1 MHIVR
6 GVSAFLRKSS
16 NNNFEVPNVQSESL
30 VQPSSWPEVEFS
42 KDEDEAV
49 LDYLWQ
55 KYQEASELEETQ
67 KALECF
73 LVSFVQI
80 FEDWAPVDEPQP
92 TEVQIHVGEFIRIN
106 DIDREAGGSMSGST
120 VVGCKQGHPKR
131 VTLGLID
138 ELKGM
143 TRSFTALHASSDGIS
158 DMWLSPSDM
167 EAGLRLLKALSI
179 LTRSFHNRRIYF
191 FFGGLQTLMVLMKSA
206 VVQLKGV
213 TNVVISD
220 NITSLSASMQLGF
233 LQCLIAHI
241 VSVVANYI
249 DAEARL
255 TQKFG
260 MPITSLEPI
269 MLQRTSRDIIG
280 TAIPPEHP
288 QTPRASSSRRSSLQ
302 KRLSSGS
309 SVVGLETSGSQ
320 RISVGAQSPGRSR
333 SARDTSG
340 LPNGS
345 VPLLE
350 TGGLNWFVELLRI
363 LRKLRLKGAMSD
375 VSLEQL
381 ALRTLKLTIFANP
394 RTQNHFR
401 SIGGVEVLLDG
412 LGTPSTPSKR
422 YECGTDDFSSVD
434 KGQPQLDSQ
443 ESIGVSS
450 LNRLL
455 DDFQMQTLSLQ
466 VLREAVFHNVTCL
479 QCMRD
484 NGGIQ
489 KFIDLIRWAAFTFP
503 EMTASLIPVPDS
515 AGSCGKEGGAL
526 MPGSLPEVKSR
537 RNVRATPSGFL
548 SIMLNVTDP
557 PVDDDG
563 SITSVHG
570 LVDAQNIMAEGA
582 SLQGWNWRVSDLC
595 RILCSFLVPAGE
607 VASLAGGLQGG
618 QDRGGAS
625 SLYWEL
631 ATRCIV
637 NVLLGV
643 FRGVEDMGHENKALQ
658 TSRLL
663 SSTLQHYTLCVLKK
677 LLELSPSVLQLYQE
691 DGVWDVMFSQYFF
704 YFGLGD
710 YSMQGFEATAG
721 SAMGS
726 SLVVT
731 AKRTVCEAPLSA
743 STGIEDGADHED
755 YIIQIPDSMDMEPL
769 RLEVISFVELAA
781 TVNGT
786 QNNSAEC
793 RALLEALHK
802 CSFLA
807 NIATMLAKS
816 LHRILQLSAEPTI
829 SAFQLLD
836 ASTVLSQVMERQ
848 RQASVR
854 MEKGLSASAAGNLQ
868 GSVDMEFWMQA
879 RLAVFAVVTE
889 YFAISEEAVNE
900 AMHNPRAVDTLFN
913 LLWESSTRDFAL
925 HHILLMMKATPTC
938 KKDRDAKMDL
948 CLKYLGLLPRAQVEC
963 QAGDI
968 SLVLDLLAGL
978 RDILYTDVMYYQEL
992 FPDGECF
999 LHIVSLLHAD
1009 TIEPY
1014 SQVSLDVVNT
1024 LTHMLQGNELLK
1036 GAFRLKVGVGYKR
1049 LQSLLIA
1056 WHKGHPTQ
1064 GLLDALLDM
1073 LVDGGFQIPS
1083 NMLIQNEDV
1092 VLLFFGMLQHCDEEE
1107 KLNGLDTFHRLLE
1120 ESTAN
1125 QAACVRAG
1133 LLSVLLDWFAL
1144 EQTELLLMKMAQLIR
1159 MIGGHSISGKDMR
1172 RIFALLRSTKDGS
1185 RPHHGTLLLQ
1195 SLQGM
1200 LKEQGPA
1207 VFFEL
1212 SGHDSGIA
1220 VRMRSRRPSN
1230 RGYSFC
1236 CWARVENFP
1245 LLSSRGAE
1253 EGRMTLYSFSSE
1265 SGKGCTLL
1273 LCNDQLVVE
1282 SVSNKHHTV
1291 SLPVRLHLKHWYFI
1305 CITHSGR
1312 NSLKVFLDGKLVAIE
1327 KLRYPKMNDNLS
1339 HFTVG
1344 TSSPLLAAAK
1354 ESDSGETL
1362 SSKWSSAFC
1371 GQLGPLYL
1379 FEDAMSPDQV
1389 MAVYSLGANYMYA
1402 FLPSEVGCVPENV
1415 STQSVIDSKDGLAS
1429 KMIFGFNAQASA
1441 GRSLF
1446 DVSPML
1452 EQSPAGE
1459 LCDAVIMAGTH
1470 LCCRHLVQDIVHCVG
1485 GIGVFFPLLTQLD
1498 QPVAEALA
1506 FMGVT
1511 GERRYVQGC
1520 PVESHVV
1527 VEVIELVTGVL
1538 AGNFANQQ
1546 YMHNIAGMA
1555 VLGFL
1560 LQSVLPQNLTI
1571 KVVSALE
1578 GLLTTVAKANGAA
1591 LSEALVKEALMN
1603 LFLNPH
1609 IWIFT
1614 PFVVQRELYTSLLN
1628 YATSDTSLLPSIF
1641 GLPWVLDSL
1650 RQFYWDKPKSR
1661 RALGTKPLLH
1671 PITKAVIGERP
1682 TQLEI
1687 AKLRVLV
1694 LELAERV
1701 LRGVVTLVDTKVLV
1715 VFLDSSEDIVCLQ
1728 DVLSMVI
1735 DLLEHKPFLSTF
1747 AEHVSEM
1754 GGCQIFI
1761 DLLKRQ
1767 QEPIRLL
1774 ALQLIGALL
1783 VVNLVEKKASGGSI
1797 QSTSK
1802 SASDKQ
1808 KLSSMIS
1815 LMSEH
1820 IMVFPITDALF
1831 NTLFDIMLGRT
1842 GPKQGRLTAQDVGP
1856 SQSRSDNIL
1865 VHSETLSQRVRQL
1878 AVSTGTTFV
1887 LPQVLRII
1895 LKLVVSCED
1904 PVLRLET
1911 LQYVLCL
1918 LEANPVNSE
1927 ALTLEP
1933 AWQGWLFAALVA
1945 ATNRSKKSAGNCEE
1959 TVWMMGPEEMLIR
1972 KLFCMFHVHCVCAL
1986 RDGWQHVEHT
1996 LNFIHLN
2003 GDEGLLSKFHTLHV
2017 ILADLFD
2024 AMVQGLLPLQAS
2036 LFTQPCRNNALYLLA
2051 LVDELVMGDA
2061 FRLLPF
2067 PFPIDAILAGNV
2079 DRNPLLEEYSDLGF
2093 STTAKPVSRRRSA
2106 EEAALLAAAQGSWKR
2121 TSLNRSRGWQ
2131 RRTPQG
2137 EVIEIENKREYW
2149 RLYDKVWSLLI
2160 AMNGRGAAANRG
2172 NFVLPSTSGQTFG
2185 QRARGL
2191 VESLNI
2197 PASEIAAAVV
2207 SGGLGVVSIGS
2218 FAKVL
2223 DKSSRSR
2230 GERCPRVVLRLV
2242 LLYLF
2247 EADLDAA
2254 SRCVQQFI
2262 ALLPA
2267 FFSTESEQNKNRL
2280 QLLLWTLLDARTQIG
2295 SMDEGARFHV
2305 VSQLIREI
2313 VEGGKA
2319 MLATSLMDKDKPH
2332 DEVITASDATL
2343 HSLLQQDRILAAVK
2357 EEARYL
2363 KGATAQRA
2371 HEVEALRAELNTASA
2386 QESKQK
2392 KVLDDQIQTAGSS
2405 ICASDRGRR
2414 VAAQGVYD
2422 EEQQAISE
2430 HWCHMFRDLTDERGP
2445 WSAITF
2451 PNDSPVRWKLDKTED
2466 PLRRRLKLKRNYNF
2480 HEELLHPVSTAAP
2493 SSQAASEPLN
2503 EPGGSAVELLLGGV
2517 RTFLLKGLH
2526 KVTEDSNSED
2536 EGDDDDDVS
2545 EEETVAKAPADDSQ
2559 KPEKT
2564 VNASNVA
2571 KETGVSTLH
2580 HQTTAVGDA
2589 GEEEVLLSVACVL
2602 VAPKRKVAGHLK
2614 VMRASLHF
2622 HGEFV
2627 VEGTAGRSVFNHLGG
2642 LSYPDGISSE
2652 TPEKGTHRLK
2662 GRYRK
2667 ESFAEAADLEK
2678 SNYSERLDL
2687 PQQNA
2692 TTQGP
2697 PFNGVKRHKRWDLSQ
2712 VRAVHASRYLLQYSA
2727 LEIFFTNSLPPV
2739 FFNFPSQRIAKDVG
2753 TTIIYLG
2760 NGPTSGKSSS
2770 KDREDMILYVDKR
2783 KVYELAEK
2791 ARERW
2796 RRREISNFEYL
2807 MTLNTLAGRSYNDL
2821 TQYPV
2826 FPWVLA
2832 DYTSEKLDLSNPATF
2847 RDLSKPVGALDTKRF
2862 KVFEERYHNFSD
2874 PDIPSFYYGSHYSSM
2889 GIVLFYLLRLEPFT
2903 SLHRRLQGGKFDHA
2917 DRLFHSVEGA
2927 YRNCLTNTSD
2937 VKELIPEF
2945 FYLPEFALN
2954 TNDYYLGE
2962 KQDGELLSD
2971 VVLPAWA
2978 KGSAEEFVQK
2988 NREALESEY
2997 VSEHLHEWVDLIF
3010 GYKQRGQPAVEAANV
3025 FYHLT
3030 YEGFDLEAL
3039 DNPVECAAVEDQI
3052 ANFGQTPI
3060 QLFKKK
3066 HHKRG
3071 PAIPVARP
3079 LYYAPASITLTS
3091 IIPSMQS
3098 SPLMFVGLID
3108 SRVVTVNSQLTV
3120 NVRPWITPS
3129 IQGGGSFTF
3138 SSQDSLYSIGADVT
3152 LSRRLGGRFAED
3164 VEVTPGCFGTLQ
3176 VRSSSFLLTCGHWDN
3191 SFKVI
3196 SLSDGRMVQSNRQHT
3211 DIVTCLSVAVD
3222 GSVVVTGSCDTTVMV
3237 WDIELTS
3244 GSIHRRVSRFRE
3256 SSSHS
3261 DKTSKPE
3268 VVVILDKPRHV
3279 LCGHDD
3285 SVTCIAVRVELD
3297 IVVSGS
3303 KDTTCILHTLRDGTY
3318 VRSLQHPNGSAI
3330 TMLAVSQHGL
3340 LVMYSKDDLSLYVFS
3355 INGKLLAHAECK
3367 AHVNCMDI
3375 SDCGD
3380 FLVCGGKQGQ
3390 VVVRSMHTLEV
3401 VRLYDGTGVPISA
3414 LAVTPEDCFI
3424 VGTEDGSLLTYSLEI
3439 QQQRKAGFF
3448 AMRSRSLVVSGSFIP
3463 GS

>member
-49 LDYLWQ
+49 LDYLWE
-55 KYQEASELEETQ
+55 KYQEASGLEETQ
-67 KALECF
+67 KALDCF

-92 TEVQIHVGEFIRIN
+92 TEVQIRAGEFIRIN
-106 DIDREAGGSMSGST
+106 DSDREAGGSTSGST

-131 VTLGLID
+131 VTVGLID

-233 LQCLIAHI
+233 LQCLITHI

-269 MLQRTSRDIIG
+269 MLQRTSRDIVG

-302 KRLSSGS
+302 KRLS
-309 SVVGLETSGSQ
+309 
-320 RISVGAQSPGRSR
+320 I
-333 SARDTSG
+333 
-340 LPNGS
+340 
-345 VPLLE
+345 PLLE

-381 ALRTLKLTIFANP
+381 ALRTLKSTIFANP

-443 ESIGVSS
+443 EPIGVSC

-466 VLREAVFHNVTCL
+466 VLREAIFHNVTCL

-526 MPGSLPEVKSR
+526 TLGSLPEVKSR

-563 SITSVHG
+563 SITSLHG
-570 LVDAQNIMAEGA
+570 SVDAQNIMAEGP

-704 YFGLGD
+704 YFGLGE
-710 YSMQGFEATAG
+710 YSMQGFETTAG
-721 SAMGS
+721 STMGS

-731 AKRTVCEAPLSA
+731 ANRTVCEAPLSA

-755 YIIQIPDSMDMEPL
+755 YVIQIPDSMDMEPL

-889 YFAISEEAVNE
+889 YFAISEEAVNQ

-925 HHILLMMKATPTC
+925 HHILLIMKATPTC

-1009 TIEPY
+1009 TVEPY

-1056 WHKGHPTQ
+1056 RHKGHPTQ

-1092 VLLFFGMLQHCDEEE
+1092 VLLFFGMLQHCDDEE

-1144 EQTELLLMKMAQLIR
+1144 EQTELLLMKMAQLIQ

-1172 RIFALLRSTKDGS
+1172 RIFALLRSMKDGS

-1220 VRMRSRRPSN
+1220 VRMRSWRPSN

-1253 EGRMTLYSFSSE
+1253 EGRMSLYSFSSE

-1312 NSLKVFLDGKLVAIE
+1312 NSLKVFLDGELVAIE

-1389 MAVYSLGANYMYA
+1389 MAVYSLGPNYMYA

-1415 STQSVIDSKDGLAS
+1415 STQSVIDSKDGLAL

-1446 DVSPML
+1446 DVSPMS

-1506 FMGVT
+1506 FMGVS

-1614 PFVVQRELYTSLLN
+1614 PFAVQWELYTCLLN
-1628 YATSDTSLLPSIF
+1628 YATSDTSLLPLIF

-1694 LELAERV
+1694 LQLAERV

-1735 DLLEHKPFLSTF
+1735 NLLEHKPFLSTF

-1802 SASDKQ
+1802 AASDKQ
-1808 KLSSMIS
+1808 KLSYMIS

-1820 IMVFPITDALF
+1820 IMVFPITDALC

-1842 GPKQGRLTAQDVGP
+1842 GPKQVIPAVDLFFALSCLDSRVAC
-1856 SQSRSDNIL
+1856 QSLHQWKSG
-1865 VHSETLSQRVRQL
+1865 
-1878 AVSTGTTFV
+1878 TGTTFV

-1918 LEANPVNSE
+1918 LEANPFNSE

-1945 ATNRSKKSAGNCEE
+1945 ATNRSKKSAGNCDE

-2017 ILADLFD
+2017 ILGDLFD

-2061 FRLLPF
+2061 FRLLPVGS
-2067 PFPIDAILAGNV
+2067 IMLVECSTHWEKEKNH
-2079 DRNPLLEEYSDLGF
+2079 LLVCCG
-2093 STTAKPVSRRRSA
+2093 R
-2106 EEAALLAAAQGSWKR
+2106 KR
-2121 TSLNRSRGWQ
+2121 TSLNRPRGWQ

-2149 RLYDKVWSLLI
+2149 QLYDKVWSLLI

-2172 NFVLPSTSGQTFG
+2172 NFVLPPTSGPTFG

-2254 SRCVQQFI
+2254 KRCVQQFI

-2332 DEVITASDATL
+2332 DDVITASDAAL

-2392 KVLDDQIQTAGSS
+2392 KVLDDQIQTVGSS

-2503 EPGGSAVELLLGGV
+2503 EPGGSEVELLLGGV

-2526 KVTEDSNSED
+2526 KVTEESNS
-2536 EGDDDDDVS
+2536 EGDDDDDDGS
-2545 EEETVAKAPADDSQ
+2545 EEETAAKAPANDSQ
-2559 KPEKT
+2559 KPEKA
-2564 VNASNVA
+2564 VNASNMA
-2571 KETGVSTLH
+2571 KESGVSTLH
-2580 HQTTAVGDA
+2580 HQTTA
-2589 GEEEVLLSVACVL
+2589 VLLSVACVL

-2687 PQQNA
+2687 TQQTA

-2697 PFNGVKRHKRWDLSQ
+2697 PFNGVKRHKHWDLSQ

-2770 KDREDMILYVDKR
+2770 KDREDMILYVDKQ
-2783 KVYELAEK
+2783 KAYELAEK

-3010 GYKQRGQPAVEAANV
+3010 GYKQRGQPAVEATNV

-3071 PAIPVARP
+3071 PAIPIARP

-3138 SSQDSLYSIGADVT
+3138 SSQDSLYSIGADVA

-3261 DKTSKPE
+3261 EKTSKPE

-3318 VRSLQHPNGSAI
+3318 VRSLRHPNGSAI

-3448 AMRSRSLVVSGSFIP
+3448 AMRSRSLVVSGSIIP

>member
-30 VQPSSWPEVEFS
+30 IQPSLWPEVEFS

-49 LDYLWQ
+49 LDYLWE
-55 KYQEASELEETQ
+55 KYQEASGLEETQ
-67 KALECF
+67 KALDCF

-92 TEVQIHVGEFIRIN
+92 TEAQIRLGEFIRIN
-106 DIDREAGGSMSGST
+106 DSDREAGGSMSGST

-131 VTLGLID
+131 VTVGLID

-143 TRSFTALHASSDGIS
+143 TRSFSALHASSDGIS

-269 MLQRTSRDIIG
+269 MLQRTSRDIVG

-320 RISVGAQSPGRSR
+320 RISVGAQSPGGSR

-381 ALRTLKLTIFANP
+381 ALRTLKSTIFANP

-422 YECGTDDFSSVD
+422 YECGTDDFSSVN

-443 ESIGVSS
+443 EPIGVSC

-455 DDFQMQTLSLQ
+455 DDFQMQTLSLL
-466 VLREAVFHNVTCL
+466 VLREAIFHNVTCL

-526 MPGSLPEVKSR
+526 TLGSLPEVKSR

-563 SITSVHG
+563 SFTSLHG
-570 LVDAQNIMAEGA
+570 SVDAQNIMAEGP

-710 YSMQGFEATAG
+710 YIMQGFETTAG
-721 SAMGS
+721 STMGS

-731 AKRTVCEAPLSA
+731 ANRTVCEAPLSA

-755 YIIQIPDSMDMEPL
+755 YVIRIPDSMDMEPL

-786 QNNSAEC
+786 QNNLAEC
-793 RALLEALHK
+793 GALLEALHK
-802 CSFLA
+802 CSFLV

-816 LHRILQLSAEPTI
+816 LHRILQLSGEPTI

-848 RQASVR
+848 RQNCEPHAIFLLWQASVR

-868 GSVDMEFWMQA
+868 GSIDMEFWMQA

-889 YFAISEEAVNE
+889 YFAISEEAVNQ

-913 LLWESSTRDFAL
+913 LLWESGTRDFAL
-925 HHILLMMKATPTC
+925 HHILLIMKATPTC

-1009 TIEPY
+1009 TVEPY

-1056 WHKGHPTQ
+1056 QHKGHPTQ

-1083 NMLIQNEDV
+1083 KMLIQNEDV

-1144 EQTELLLMKMAQLIR
+1144 EQTELLLMKMAQLIQ

-1172 RIFALLRSTKDGS
+1172 RIFALLRSMKDGS

-1200 LKEQGPA
+1200 LREQGPA

-1253 EGRMTLYSFSSE
+1253 EGRMSLYSFSSE

-1273 LCNDQLVVE
+1273 LCNDQLIVE

-1312 NSLKVFLDGKLVAIE
+1312 NSLKVFLDGELVAIE

-1389 MAVYSLGANYMYA
+1389 MAVYSLGPNYMYA

-1415 STQSVIDSKDGLAS
+1415 STQSVIDSKDGLAL

-1446 DVSPML
+1446 DVSPMS

-1506 FMGVT
+1506 FMGVS

-1571 KVVSALE
+1571 KVVSAIE

-1614 PFVVQRELYTSLLN
+1614 PFAVQWELYTRLLN
-1628 YATSDTSLLPSIF
+1628 YATSDTSLLPLIF

-1747 AEHVSEM
+1747 AEHVSEL

-1802 SASDKQ
+1802 AASDKQ
-1808 KLSSMIS
+1808 KLSYMIS
-1815 LMSEH
+1815 LMLEH
-1820 IMVFPITDALF
+1820 IMVFPITDALC

-1842 GPKQGRLTAQDVGP
+1842 GPKQASLQGHLTAQDVGP

-1865 VHSETLSQRVRQL
+1865 VHTETLSQRVGQL

-1918 LEANPVNSE
+1918 LEVNPFNSE

-2017 ILADLFD
+2017 ILGDLFD

-2061 FRLLPF
+2061 FRLLPVGS
-2067 PFPIDAILAGNV
+2067 IMLVECSTHWEKEKNH
-2079 DRNPLLEEYSDLGF
+2079 LLVCCG
-2093 STTAKPVSRRRSA
+2093 R
-2106 EEAALLAAAQGSWKR
+2106 KR
-2121 TSLNRSRGWQ
+2121 TSLNRPRGWQ

-2160 AMNGRGAAANRG
+2160 AMNGRGPAANRG
-2172 NFVLPSTSGQTFG
+2172 NFVLPPTSGPTFG

-2254 SRCVQQFI
+2254 KRCVQQFI

-2332 DEVITASDATL
+2332 DDVITASDAAL

-2386 QESKQK
+2386 QESTQK
-2392 KVLDDQIQTAGSS
+2392 KVLDDQIQTVISS

-2493 SSQAASEPLN
+2493 SSQAASETLN
-2503 EPGGSAVELLLGGV
+2503 EPGGSEVELLLRGV

-2526 KVTEDSNSED
+2526 KVTEESNSED
-2536 EGDDDDDVS
+2536 EGDDDDDGS
-2545 EEETVAKAPADDSQ
+2545 EEETAAKAPANDSQ
-2559 KPEKT
+2559 KPEKA
-2564 VNASNVA
+2564 VNASNMA
-2571 KETGVSTLH
+2571 KESGVSTLH
-2580 HQTTAVGDA
+2580 HQTTA
-2589 GEEEVLLSVACVL
+2589 VLLSVACVL

-2687 PQQNA
+2687 TQQTA

-2697 PFNGVKRHKRWDLSQ
+2697 PFNGVKRHKHWDLSQ

-2783 KVYELAEK
+2783 KAYELAEK

-2832 DYTSEKLDLSNPATF
+2832 DYTSEKLDLSNPAMF

-3010 GYKQRGQPAVEAANV
+3010 GYKQRGQPAVEATNV

-3071 PAIPVARP
+3071 PAIPIARP

-3138 SSQDSLYSIGADVT
+3138 SSQDSLYSIGADVA

-3261 DKTSKPE
+3261 EKTSKPE

-3318 VRSLQHPNGSAI
+3318 VRSLRHPNGSAI

>member
-30 VQPSSWPEVEFS
+30 IQPSLWPEVEFS

-49 LDYLWQ
+49 LDYLWE
-55 KYQEASELEETQ
+55 KYQEASGLEETQ
-67 KALECF
+67 KALDCF

-92 TEVQIHVGEFIRIN
+92 TEVQIRVGEFIRIN
-106 DIDREAGGSMSGST
+106 DSDREAGGSMSGST

-131 VTLGLID
+131 VTVGLID

-269 MLQRTSRDIIG
+269 MLQRTSRDIVG

-320 RISVGAQSPGRSR
+320 RISVGAQSPGSSR

-381 ALRTLKLTIFANP
+381 ALRTLKSTIFANP

-422 YECGTDDFSSVD
+422 YECGTDDFSSVN

-443 ESIGVSS
+443 EPIGVSC

-466 VLREAVFHNVTCL
+466 VLREAIFHNVTCL

-526 MPGSLPEVKSR
+526 TLGSLPEVKSR

-563 SITSVHG
+563 SITSLHG
-570 LVDAQNIMAEGA
+570 SVDAQNIMAEGP

-643 FRGVEDMGHENKALQ
+643 FRGVEDMGDENKALQ

-710 YSMQGFEATAG
+710 YSMQGFETTAG
-721 SAMGS
+721 STMGS

-731 AKRTVCEAPLSA
+731 ASRTVCEAPLSA

-755 YIIQIPDSMDMEPL
+755 YVIQIPDSMDMEPL

-781 TVNGT
+781 TVSGT
-786 QNNSAEC
+786 QNNLAEC

-889 YFAISEEAVNE
+889 YFAISEEAVNQ

-913 LLWESSTRDFAL
+913 LLWESGTRDFAL
-925 HHILLMMKATPTC
+925 HHILLIMKATPTC

-1009 TIEPY
+1009 TVEPY

-1056 WHKGHPTQ
+1056 QHKGHPTQ

-1144 EQTELLLMKMAQLIR
+1144 EQTELLLMKMAQLIQ

-1172 RIFALLRSTKDGS
+1172 RIFALLRSMKDGS

-1200 LKEQGPA
+1200 LREQGPA

-1253 EGRMTLYSFSSE
+1253 EGRMSLYSFSSE

-1273 LCNDQLVVE
+1273 LCNDQLIFE

-1312 NSLKVFLDGKLVAIE
+1312 NSLKVFLDGELVAIE

-1389 MAVYSLGANYMYA
+1389 MAVYSLGPNYMYA

-1415 STQSVIDSKDGLAS
+1415 STQSVIDSKDGLAL

-1446 DVSPML
+1446 DVSPMS

-1506 FMGVT
+1506 FMGVS

-1614 PFVVQRELYTSLLN
+1614 PFAVQWELYTCLLN

-1747 AEHVSEM
+1747 AEHVSEL

-1802 SASDKQ
+1802 AASDKQ
-1808 KLSSMIS
+1808 KLSYMIS
-1815 LMSEH
+1815 LMLEH
-1820 IMVFPITDALF
+1820 IMVFPITDALC
-1831 NTLFDIMLGRT
+1831 NTLFDIMLGKT
-1842 GPKQGRLTAQDVGP
+1842 GPKQVMPAVDLFFALSCLD
-1856 SQSRSDNIL
+1856 SR
-1865 VHSETLSQRVRQL
+1865 V
-1878 AVSTGTTFV
+1878 ACTTFV

-1918 LEANPVNSE
+1918 LEANPFNSE

-2017 ILADLFD
+2017 ILGDLFD

-2061 FRLLPF
+2061 FRLLPVGS
-2067 PFPIDAILAGNV
+2067 IMLVECSTHWEKEKNH
-2079 DRNPLLEEYSDLGF
+2079 LLVCCG
-2093 STTAKPVSRRRSA
+2093 R
-2106 EEAALLAAAQGSWKR
+2106 KR
-2121 TSLNRSRGWQ
+2121 TSLNRPRGWQ

-2172 NFVLPSTSGQTFG
+2172 NFVLPPTSGPTFG

-2254 SRCVQQFI
+2254 KRCVQQFI

-2319 MLATSLMDKDKPH
+2319 MLATSLMDKDKPN
-2332 DEVITASDATL
+2332 DDVITASDAAL

-2392 KVLDDQIQTAGSS
+2392 KVLDDQIQTVGSS

-2422 EEQQAISE
+2422 EEQQAISD

-2503 EPGGSAVELLLGGV
+2503 EPGGSEVELLLRGV

-2526 KVTEDSNSED
+2526 KVTEESNSED
-2536 EGDDDDDVS
+2536 EGDDDDDGS
-2545 EEETVAKAPADDSQ
+2545 EEETSAKAPANDSQ
-2559 KPEKT
+2559 KPEKA
-2564 VNASNVA
+2564 VNASNMA
-2571 KETGVSTLH
+2571 KESGVSTLH
-2580 HQTTAVGDA
+2580 HQTTA
-2589 GEEEVLLSVACVL
+2589 VLLSVACVL

-2687 PQQNA
+2687 TQQTA

-2697 PFNGVKRHKRWDLSQ
+2697 PFNGVKRHKHWDLSQ

-2783 KVYELAEK
+2783 KAYELAEK

-2796 RRREISNFEYL
+2796 RRREIGNFEYL

-3010 GYKQRGQPAVEAANV
+3010 GYKQRGQPAVEATNV

-3071 PAIPVARP
+3071 PAIPIARP

-3138 SSQDSLYSIGADVT
+3138 SSQDSLYSIGADVA
-3152 LSRRLGGRFAED
+3152 LSRRLGGCFAED

-3191 SFKVI
+3191 SFKVV

-3237 WDIELTS
+3237 WDIELSS

-3261 DKTSKPE
+3261 EKTSKPE

-3318 VRSLQHPNGSAI
+3318 VRSLRHPNGSAI

-3380 FLVCGGKQGQ
+3380 FLVCGGKQGE

>member
-49 LDYLWQ
+49 LDYLWE
-55 KYQEASELEETQ
+55 KYQEASGLEETQ
-67 KALECF
+67 KALDCF

-92 TEVQIHVGEFIRIN
+92 TEVQIRAGEFIRIN
-106 DIDREAGGSMSGST
+106 DSDREAGGSTSGST

-131 VTLGLID
+131 VTVGLID

-233 LQCLIAHI
+233 LQCLITHI

-269 MLQRTSRDIIG
+269 MLQRTSRDIVG

-288 QTPRASSSRRSSLQ
+288 QTPRVSSSRRSSLQ

-320 RISVGAQSPGRSR
+320 RISVGAQSPGSSR

-381 ALRTLKLTIFANP
+381 ALRTLKSTIFANP

-443 ESIGVSS
+443 EPIGVSC

-466 VLREAVFHNVTCL
+466 VLREAIFHNVTCL

-526 MPGSLPEVKSR
+526 TLGSLPEVKSR

-563 SITSVHG
+563 SITSLHG
-570 LVDAQNIMAEGA
+570 SVDAQNIMAEGP

-704 YFGLGD
+704 YFGLGE
-710 YSMQGFEATAG
+710 YSMQGFETTAG
-721 SAMGS
+721 STMGS

-731 AKRTVCEAPLSA
+731 ANRTVCEAPLSA

-755 YIIQIPDSMDMEPL
+755 YVIQIPDSMDMEPL

-889 YFAISEEAVNE
+889 YFAISEEAVNQ

-925 HHILLMMKATPTC
+925 HHILLIMKATPTC

-1009 TIEPY
+1009 TVEPY

-1056 WHKGHPTQ
+1056 RHKGHPTQ

-1144 EQTELLLMKMAQLIR
+1144 EQTELLLMKMAQLIQ

-1172 RIFALLRSTKDGS
+1172 RIFALLRSMKDGS

-1220 VRMRSRRPSN
+1220 VRMRSWRPSN

-1253 EGRMTLYSFSSE
+1253 EGRMSLYSFSSE

-1312 NSLKVFLDGKLVAIE
+1312 NSLKVFLDGELVAIE

-1389 MAVYSLGANYMYA
+1389 MAVYSLGPNYMYA

-1415 STQSVIDSKDGLAS
+1415 STQSVIDSKDGLAL

-1446 DVSPML
+1446 DVSPMS

-1506 FMGVT
+1506 FMGVS

-1614 PFVVQRELYTSLLN
+1614 PFAVQWELYTCLLN
-1628 YATSDTSLLPSIF
+1628 YATSDTSLLPLIF

-1694 LELAERV
+1694 LQLAERV

-1735 DLLEHKPFLSTF
+1735 NLLEHKPFLSTF

-1802 SASDKQ
+1802 AASDKQ
-1808 KLSSMIS
+1808 KLSYMIS

-1820 IMVFPITDALF
+1820 IMVFPITDALC

-1842 GPKQGRLTAQDVGP
+1842 GPKQVIPAVDLFFALSCLDSRVAC
-1856 SQSRSDNIL
+1856 QSLHQWKSG
-1865 VHSETLSQRVRQL
+1865 
-1878 AVSTGTTFV
+1878 TGTTFV

-1918 LEANPVNSE
+1918 LEANPFNSE

-1945 ATNRSKKSAGNCEE
+1945 ATNRSKKSAGNCDE

-2017 ILADLFD
+2017 ILGDLFD

-2061 FRLLPF
+2061 FRLLPVGS
-2067 PFPIDAILAGNV
+2067 IMLVECSTHWEKEKNH
-2079 DRNPLLEEYSDLGF
+2079 LLVCCG
-2093 STTAKPVSRRRSA
+2093 R
-2106 EEAALLAAAQGSWKR
+2106 KR
-2121 TSLNRSRGWQ
+2121 TSLNRPRGWQ

-2172 NFVLPSTSGQTFG
+2172 NFVLPPTSGPTFG

-2254 SRCVQQFI
+2254 KRCVQQFI

-2332 DEVITASDATL
+2332 DDVITASDAAL

-2392 KVLDDQIQTAGSS
+2392 KVLDDQIQTVGSS

-2503 EPGGSAVELLLGGV
+2503 EPGGSEVELLLGGV

-2526 KVTEDSNSED
+2526 KVTEESNS
-2536 EGDDDDDVS
+2536 EGDDDDDDGS
-2545 EEETVAKAPADDSQ
+2545 EEETAAKAPANDSQ
-2559 KPEKT
+2559 KPEKA
-2564 VNASNVA
+2564 VNASNMA
-2571 KETGVSTLH
+2571 KESGVSTLH
-2580 HQTTAVGDA
+2580 HQTTA
-2589 GEEEVLLSVACVL
+2589 VLLSVACVL

-2687 PQQNA
+2687 TQQTA

-2697 PFNGVKRHKRWDLSQ
+2697 PFNGVKRHKHWDLSQ

-2783 KVYELAEK
+2783 KAYELAEK

-3010 GYKQRGQPAVEAANV
+3010 GYKQRGQPAVEATNV

-3071 PAIPVARP
+3071 PAIPIARP

-3138 SSQDSLYSIGADVT
+3138 SSQDSLYSIGADVA

-3261 DKTSKPE
+3261 EKTSKPE

-3318 VRSLQHPNGSAI
+3318 VRSLRHPNGSAI

-3439 QQQRKAGFF
+3439 QQQRK
-3448 AMRSRSLVVSGSFIP
+3448 
-3463 GS
+3463 